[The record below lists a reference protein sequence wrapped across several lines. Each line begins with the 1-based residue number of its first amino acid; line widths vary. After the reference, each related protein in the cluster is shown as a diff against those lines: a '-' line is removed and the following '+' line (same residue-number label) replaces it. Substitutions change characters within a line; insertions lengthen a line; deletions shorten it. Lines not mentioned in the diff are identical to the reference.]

1 MAENGFLKTVNFGG
15 FDKKDVL
22 AYVDQLNTK
31 IYTLENELEEKK
43 ALLENS
49 GGNMED
55 KEKYEKLLES
65 DKAKITEL
73 QTNNESLKNQLST
86 AEAENAEKD
95 REIADLKKRIAD
107 MENEL
112 IEAKNAAAA
121 ASPAENSAMDL
132 TNVFMEAQRTAT
144 TIVTT
149 AKENARKMDEDA
161 KKLANQVVD
170 DANSKAST
178 IVKTADEKA
187 TKLLTD
193 AEDKSAKMMSDA
205 EGKTSEM
212 RRAADNMK
220 AVVLAEITEIEA
232 QVNSIKTML
241 ENISKQSLTESIA
254 KISETAGLLVSTQD
268 TLKKDGIP
276 EFTPP
281 KGVKMAAPAA
291 AAPKPAAAPAPK
303 PVMPAPTPKPA
314 APAPAP
320 AAPKPA
326 PAPAPAAPKPAP
338 APAPA
343 APKPAPA
350 PASSAPKPAPAPAPA
365 PKPTPKL
372 NNNFGFDLSEI
383 EAMAKAIEADASKH
397 GKGTPLNDGYDG
409 NVDPKSIKL
418 SNMG

>member
-73 QTNNESLKNQLST
+73 QTSNESLKNQLSN
-86 AEAENAEKD
+86 AEAEAAEKD
-95 REIADLKKRIAD
+95 KEIADLKKKIGD
-107 MENEL
+107 LENEL

-121 ASPAENSAMDL
+121 ASPAESSAMDL

-187 TKLLTD
+187 TKILTD
-193 AEDKSAKMMSDA
+193 AEDKSSKMMSDA

-220 AVVLAEITEIEA
+220 AVVLAEISEIEG

-241 ENISKQSLTESIA
+241 ENISKQSLSESIA
-254 KISETAGLLVSTQD
+254 KITETAGLLTNTQD

-281 KGVKMAAPAA
+281 KGVKMAAPA
-291 AAPKPAAAPAPK
+291 PAAAA
-303 PVMPAPTPKPA
+303 
-314 APAPAP
+314 
-320 AAPKPA
+320 KPA
-326 PAPAPAAPKPAP
+326 PAPAPAPAAAAKPAP

-343 APKPAPA
+343 PAA
-350 PASSAPKPAPAPAPA
+350 AKPAPAPAPAPAAAKPAPAPAPAPAKPAA

-397 GKGTPLNDGYDG
+397 NKGTPLNDDYDG

>member
-43 ALLENS
+43 ALLEKS

-73 QTNNESLKNQLST
+73 QTSNESLKNQLSN
-86 AEAENAEKD
+86 AEAEAAEKD
-95 REIADLKKRIAD
+95 KEIAELKKKIGD

-121 ASPAENSAMDL
+121 ASPAESSAMDL

-187 TKLLTD
+187 AKILTD
-193 AEDKSAKMMSDA
+193 AEDKSSKMMSDA
-205 EGKTSEM
+205 EGKTTEM

-220 AVVLAEITEIEA
+220 AVVLAEIGEIEG
-232 QVNSIKTML
+232 QVNSIKEML
-241 ENISKQSLTESIA
+241 DMISKQSLSDSIA
-254 KISETAGLLVSTQD
+254 KINETAGLLTKTQD

-281 KGVKMAAPAA
+281 KGVKMAA
-291 AAPKPAAAPAPK
+291 APAPAVK
-303 PVMPAPTPKPA
+303 PAPTP
-314 APAPAP
+314 AP
-320 AAPKPA
+320 AAAKPA
-326 PAPAPAAPKPAP
+326 PAPAPAVKPAAAPTPAAANPAP

-343 APKPAPA
+343 AAAKPE
-350 PASSAPKPAPAPAPA
+350 APKPAAAPTPAPAKPAAA

-397 GKGTPLNDGYDG
+397 NKGTPLNDGYDG

>member
-43 ALLENS
+43 ALLENN

-73 QTNNESLKNQLST
+73 QTSNESLKNQLSN
-86 AEAENAEKD
+86 AEAEAAEKD
-95 REIADLKKRIAD
+95 KEIAELKKKIGD

-121 ASPAENSAMDL
+121 ASPAESSAMDL

-187 TKLLTD
+187 TKILTD
-193 AEDKSAKMMSDA
+193 AEDKSSKMMSDA
-205 EGKTSEM
+205 EGKTTEM

-220 AVVLAEITEIEA
+220 AVVLAEIGEIEG
-232 QVNSIKTML
+232 QVNSIKEML
-241 ENISKQSLTESIA
+241 DMISKQSLSDSIA
-254 KISETAGLLVSTQD
+254 KINETAGLLTKTQD

-281 KGVKMAAPAA
+281 KGVKMAAAPAPAAKPAPTPAPAA
-291 AAPKPAAAPAPK
+291 AKPAPAPAAKPAAAPTPAPAAAKPAPTPAAAVKPEAPKPAAAPT
-303 PVMPAPTPKPA
+303 PAPAKPA
-314 APAPAP
+314 A
-320 AAPKPA
+320 
-326 PAPAPAAPKPAP
+326 
-338 APAPA
+338 
-343 APKPAPA
+343 
-350 PASSAPKPAPAPAPA
+350 A

-397 GKGTPLNDGYDG
+397 NKGTPLNDGYDG

>member
-43 ALLENS
+43 ALLENN

-73 QTNNESLKNQLST
+73 QTSNESLKNQLSN
-86 AEAENAEKD
+86 AEAEAAEKD
-95 REIADLKKRIAD
+95 KEIAELKKKIGD

-121 ASPAENSAMDL
+121 ASPAESSAMDL

-187 TKLLTD
+187 TKILTD
-193 AEDKSAKMMSDA
+193 AEDKSSKMMSDA
-205 EGKTSEM
+205 EGKTTEM

-220 AVVLAEITEIEA
+220 AVVLAEIGEIEG
-232 QVNSIKTML
+232 QVNSIKEML
-241 ENISKQSLTESIA
+241 DMISKQSLSDSIA
-254 KISETAGLLVSTQD
+254 KITETAGLLTKTQD

-281 KGVKMAAPAA
+281 KGVKMAA
-291 AAPKPAAAPAPK
+291 APAPAVK
-303 PVMPAPTPKPA
+303 PAPTP
-314 APAPAP
+314 AP
-320 AAPKPA
+320 AAAKPA
-326 PAPAPAAPKPAP
+326 PAPAPAAKPAAAPTPAPAAVKPAP
-338 APAPA
+338 APTSAAAVKPE
-343 APKPAPA
+343 APKPAAAPTPA
-350 PASSAPKPAPAPAPA
+350 PAKPAAA

-397 GKGTPLNDGYDG
+397 NKGTPLNDGYDG

>member
-43 ALLENS
+43 ALLENN

-73 QTNNESLKNQLST
+73 QTSNESLKNQLSN
-86 AEAENAEKD
+86 AEAEAAEKD
-95 REIADLKKRIAD
+95 KEIAELKKKIGD

-121 ASPAENSAMDL
+121 ASPAESSAMDL

-187 TKLLTD
+187 TKILTD
-193 AEDKSAKMMSDA
+193 AEDKSSKMMSDA
-205 EGKTSEM
+205 EGKTTEM

-220 AVVLAEITEIEA
+220 AVVLAEIGEIEG
-232 QVNSIKTML
+232 QVNSIKEML
-241 ENISKQSLTESIA
+241 DMISKQSLSDSIA
-254 KISETAGLLVSTQD
+254 KINETAGLLTKTQD

-281 KGVKMAAPAA
+281 KGVKMAAAPAPSAKPAPTPAPAA
-291 AAPKPAAAPAPK
+291 AKPAPAPAAKPAATPTPAPAAAKPAPAPAAAAKPEAPKPAAAPT
-303 PVMPAPTPKPA
+303 PAPAKPA
-314 APAPAP
+314 A
-320 AAPKPA
+320 
-326 PAPAPAAPKPAP
+326 
-338 APAPA
+338 
-343 APKPAPA
+343 
-350 PASSAPKPAPAPAPA
+350 A

-397 GKGTPLNDGYDG
+397 NKGTPLNDGYDG

>member
-73 QTNNESLKNQLST
+73 QTNNESLKNQLSN
-86 AEAENAEKD
+86 AEAEAAEKD
-95 REIADLKKRIAD
+95 KEIAELKKKIGD

-121 ASPAENSAMDL
+121 ASPAESSAMDL

-187 TKLLTD
+187 TKILTD
-193 AEDKSAKMMSDA
+193 AEDKSSKMMSDA
-205 EGKTSEM
+205 EGKTTEM

-220 AVVLAEITEIEA
+220 AVVLAEIGEIEG
-232 QVNSIKTML
+232 QVNSIKEML
-241 ENISKQSLTESIA
+241 DMISKQSLSDSIA
-254 KISETAGLLVSTQD
+254 KINETAGLLTKTQD

-276 EFTPP
+276 EFTPS
-281 KGVKMAAPAA
+281 KGVKMAA
-291 AAPKPAAAPAPK
+291 APAPAVK
-303 PVMPAPTPKPA
+303 PAPTP
-314 APAPAP
+314 AP
-320 AAPKPA
+320 AAAKPA
-326 PAPAPAAPKPAP
+326 PAPAPAAKPAAAPTPAAAKPAP
-338 APAPA
+338 APTAAAAAKPE
-343 APKPAPA
+343 APKPAAAPTPA
-350 PASSAPKPAPAPAPA
+350 PAKPAAA

-397 GKGTPLNDGYDG
+397 NKGTPLNDGYDG

>member
-73 QTNNESLKNQLST
+73 QTSNESLKNQLSN
-86 AEAENAEKD
+86 AEAEAAEKD
-95 REIADLKKRIAD
+95 KEIAELKKKIGD

-121 ASPAENSAMDL
+121 ASPAESSAMDL

-187 TKLLTD
+187 TKILTD
-193 AEDKSAKMMSDA
+193 AEDKSSKMMSDA

-220 AVVLAEITEIEA
+220 AVVLAEIGEIEG
-232 QVNSIKTML
+232 QVNSIKEML
-241 ENISKQSLTESIA
+241 DMISKQSLSDSIA
-254 KISETAGLLVSTQD
+254 KINETAGLLTKTQD

-281 KGVKMAAPAA
+281 KGVKMAA
-291 AAPKPAAAPAPK
+291 APAPAVK
-303 PVMPAPTPKPA
+303 PAPTP
-314 APAPAP
+314 AP
-320 AAPKPA
+320 AAAKPA
-326 PAPAPAAPKPAP
+326 PAPAPAVKPAAAPTPAAAKPAP
-338 APAPA
+338 APTPVAAAKPE
-343 APKPAPA
+343 APKPAAASTPA
-350 PASSAPKPAPAPAPA
+350 PAKPAAA

-397 GKGTPLNDGYDG
+397 NKGTPLNDGYDG

>member
-73 QTNNESLKNQLST
+73 QTNNESLKNQLSN
-86 AEAENAEKD
+86 AEAEATEKD
-95 REIADLKKRIAD
+95 KEIAELKKKIGD

-121 ASPAENSAMDL
+121 ASPAESSAMDL

-187 TKLLTD
+187 TKILTD
-193 AEDKSAKMMSDA
+193 AEDKSSKMMSDA

-220 AVVLAEITEIEA
+220 AVVLAEIGEIEG
-232 QVNSIKTML
+232 QVKSIKEML
-241 ENISKQSLTESIA
+241 DMISKQSLSDSIA
-254 KISETAGLLVSTQD
+254 KINETAGLLTKTQD

-281 KGVKMAAPAA
+281 KGVKMAA
-291 AAPKPAAAPAPK
+291 APAPAVK
-303 PVMPAPTPKPA
+303 PAPTP
-314 APAPAP
+314 AP
-320 AAPKPA
+320 AAAKPA
-326 PAPAPAAPKPAP
+326 PAPAPAAKPAAAPTPAPAAAKPAP
-338 APAPA
+338 APTPA
-343 APKPAPA
+343 AAAKPEAPKPAAAPTPA
-350 PASSAPKPAPAPAPA
+350 PAKPAAA

-397 GKGTPLNDGYDG
+397 NKGTPLNDGYDG

>member
-73 QTNNESLKNQLST
+73 QTNNESLKNQLSN
-86 AEAENAEKD
+86 AEAEAAEKD
-95 REIADLKKRIAD
+95 KEIAELKKKIGD

-121 ASPAENSAMDL
+121 ASPAESSAMDL

-187 TKLLTD
+187 TKILTD
-193 AEDKSAKMMSDA
+193 AEDKSSKMMSDA
-205 EGKTSEM
+205 EGKTTEM

-220 AVVLAEITEIEA
+220 AVVLAEIGEIEG
-232 QVNSIKTML
+232 QVNSIKEML
-241 ENISKQSLTESIA
+241 DMISKQSLSDSIA
-254 KISETAGLLVSTQD
+254 KINETAGLLTKTQD

-281 KGVKMAAPAA
+281 KGVKMAAAPTPAV
-291 AAPKPAAAPAPK
+291 K
-303 PVMPAPTPKPA
+303 PAPTPAPAAAKP

-320 AAPKPA
+320 AVKPA
-326 PAPAPAAPKPAP
+326 PAPAPAAAKPAP

-343 APKPAPA
+343 AETPKPAAAPTPA
-350 PASSAPKPAPAPAPA
+350 AKPAAA

-397 GKGTPLNDGYDG
+397 NKGTPLNDGYDG

>member
-73 QTNNESLKNQLST
+73 QTNNESLKNQLYN
-86 AEAENAEKD
+86 AEAEAAEKD
-95 REIADLKKRIAD
+95 KEIAELKKKIGD

-121 ASPAENSAMDL
+121 ASPAESSAMDL

-187 TKLLTD
+187 TKILTD
-193 AEDKSAKMMSDA
+193 AEDKSSKMMSDA

-220 AVVLAEITEIEA
+220 AVVLAEIGEIEG
-232 QVNSIKTML
+232 QVKSIKEML
-241 ENISKQSLTESIA
+241 DMISKQSLSDSIA
-254 KISETAGLLVSTQD
+254 KINETAGLLTKTQD

-281 KGVKMAAPAA
+281 KGVKMAA
-291 AAPKPAAAPAPK
+291 APAPAVK
-303 PVMPAPTPKPA
+303 PAPTP
-314 APAPAP
+314 AP
-320 AAPKPA
+320 AAAKPA
-326 PAPAPAAPKPAP
+326 PAPAPAAKPAAAPTPAPTAVKPAP
-338 APAPA
+338 APTPA
-343 APKPAPA
+343 AAAKPEAPKPAAAPTPA
-350 PASSAPKPAPAPAPA
+350 PAKPAAA

-397 GKGTPLNDGYDG
+397 NKGTPLNDGYDG

>member
-73 QTNNESLKNQLST
+73 QTNNESLKNQLSN
-86 AEAENAEKD
+86 AEAEAAEKD
-95 REIADLKKRIAD
+95 KEIAELKKKIGD

-121 ASPAENSAMDL
+121 ASPAESSAMDL

-187 TKLLTD
+187 TKILTD
-193 AEDKSAKMMSDA
+193 AEDKSSKMMSDA

-220 AVVLAEITEIEA
+220 AVVLAEIGEIEG
-232 QVNSIKTML
+232 QVKSIKEML
-241 ENISKQSLTESIA
+241 DMISKQSLSDSIA
-254 KISETAGLLVSTQD
+254 KINETAGLLTKTQD

-281 KGVKMAAPAA
+281 KGVKMAAAPAPTVKPASTPAPAA
-291 AAPKPAAAPAPK
+291 AKPVPAPAPAAKPAAAPTPAPAAAKPAPAPTPAAKPEAPKPAAAPT
-303 PVMPAPTPKPA
+303 PAPAKPA
-314 APAPAP
+314 A
-320 AAPKPA
+320 
-326 PAPAPAAPKPAP
+326 
-338 APAPA
+338 
-343 APKPAPA
+343 
-350 PASSAPKPAPAPAPA
+350 A

-397 GKGTPLNDGYDG
+397 NKGTPLNDGYDG

>member
-73 QTNNESLKNQLST
+73 QTNNESLKNQLSN
-86 AEAENAEKD
+86 AEAEAAEKD
-95 REIADLKKRIAD
+95 KEIAELKKKIGD

-121 ASPAENSAMDL
+121 ASPAESSAMDL

-187 TKLLTD
+187 TKILTD
-193 AEDKSAKMMSDA
+193 AEDKSSKMMSDA

-220 AVVLAEITEIEA
+220 AVVLAEIGEIEG
-232 QVNSIKTML
+232 QVKSIKEML
-241 ENISKQSLTESIA
+241 DMISKQSLSDSIA
-254 KISETAGLLVSTQD
+254 KINETAGLLTKTQD

-281 KGVKMAAPAA
+281 KGVKMAA
-291 AAPKPAAAPAPK
+291 APAPAVK
-303 PVMPAPTPKPA
+303 PAPTPAPAKPA
-314 APAPAP
+314 A
-320 AAPKPA
+320 
-326 PAPAPAAPKPAP
+326 
-338 APAPA
+338 
-343 APKPAPA
+343 
-350 PASSAPKPAPAPAPA
+350 A

-397 GKGTPLNDGYDG
+397 NKGTPLNDGYDG

>member
-73 QTNNESLKNQLST
+73 QTNNESLKNQLSN
-86 AEAENAEKD
+86 AEAEAAEKD
-95 REIADLKKRIAD
+95 KEIAELKKKIGD

-121 ASPAENSAMDL
+121 ASPAESSAMDL

-187 TKLLTD
+187 TKILTD
-193 AEDKSAKMMSDA
+193 AEDKSSKMMSDA
-205 EGKTSEM
+205 EGKTTEM

-220 AVVLAEITEIEA
+220 AVVLAEIGEIEG
-232 QVNSIKTML
+232 QVNSIKEML
-241 ENISKQSLTESIA
+241 DMISKQSLSDSIA
-254 KISETAGLLVSTQD
+254 KINETAGLLTKTQD

-281 KGVKMAAPAA
+281 KGVKMAAAPAPAVKPAPTSAPAA
-291 AAPKPAAAPAPK
+291 AKP
-303 PVMPAPTPKPA
+303 

-320 AAPKPA
+320 AVKPAAAPTPAAAKPA
-326 PAPAPAAPKPAP
+326 PAPAPAAAAKPE
-338 APAPA
+338 
-343 APKPAPA
+343 APKPAAAPTPA
-350 PASSAPKPAPAPAPA
+350 PAKPAAA

-397 GKGTPLNDGYDG
+397 NKGTPLNDGYDG